1 MADTWESRD
10 LLVLKAAVEL
20 YDEKGRSPRASDLE
34 RATGFDKDTVQR
46 ALRAL
51 YSEPFFEQG
60 VESSG
65 NQIIIVG
72 EPTSA
77 ALRVVGQW
85 PTPESQLERLV
96 AALQAAAD
104 DEDRPE
110 EDRSKFKQAILT
122 LRGAAWQVALG
133 ALSGAG
139 GNLMTGG

>member
-1 MADTWESRD
+1 MVDTWESRD
-10 LLVLKAAVEL
+10 LPVLRAAVEL
-20 YDEKGRSPRASDLE
+20 YDEKGRPPRATDLE

-51 YSEPFFEQG
+51 YSEPFFEKG

-72 EPTSA
+72 NPTSA
-77 ALRVVGQW
+77 ALRVAGQW
-85 PTPESQLERLV
+85 PSPEAQLERLV

-110 EDRSKFKQAILT
+110 EERSKLKQAILT
-122 LRGAAWQVALG
+122 LRGAAWQVALN
-133 ALSGAG
+133 ALGGAG
-139 GNLMTGG
+139 GNLMTG